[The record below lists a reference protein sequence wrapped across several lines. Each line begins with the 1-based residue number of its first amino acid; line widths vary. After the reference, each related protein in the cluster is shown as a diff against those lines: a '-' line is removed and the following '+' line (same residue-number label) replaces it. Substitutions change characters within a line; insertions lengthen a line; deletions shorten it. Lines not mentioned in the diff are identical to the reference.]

1 MRRSTLIWL
10 GLAVGIAGCA
20 SMGLNPAQQQAEAAF
35 KDCQRT
41 APTANLGEIY
51 EDGRLSFSARPGDYN
66 RMIQCLT
73 EKHGYKFQ

>member
-1 MRRSTLIWL
+1 MRGSAVIWL
-10 GLAVGIAGCA
+10 SLAVGFSGCA
-20 SMGLNPAQQQAEAAF
+20 SPGLNPAQQRAEAAF

-41 APTANLGEIY
+41 AATAQLNELR
-51 EDGRLSFSARPGDYN
+51 EDGNMSFTARPGDYQ